1 VGQAQGERGPA
12 RPHPG
17 EGQSCESWP
26 RSRSRLSPEAGRSK
40 DGSIGELIQST
51 TERWKPEAMYLGTFD
66 GHRTAFM
73 VFDIPDS
80 SDMVPFGEPFFM
92 ALDADVEVV
101 PVMNADD
108 LQKGFGKLG

>member
-1 VGQAQGERGPA
+1 MAEAP
-12 RPHPG
+12 
-17 EGQSCESWP
+17 
-26 RSRSRLSPEAGRSK
+26 LSPQQAAQALADIAGYDPILFANSGNS
-40 DGSIGELIQST
+40 DGGV
-51 TERWKPEAMYLGTFD
+51 
-66 GHRTAFM
+66 AFM
-73 VFDIPDS
+73 VFDMPDS

>member
-1 VGQAQGERGPA
+1 MRVMAKITIPV
-12 RPHPG
+12 
-17 EGQSCESWP
+17 ESG
-26 RSRSRLSPEAGRSK
+26 SRAVK
-40 DGSIGELIQST
+40 DGSIGGLIQSAA
-51 TERWKPEAMYLGTFD
+51 ERWKPEAMYFGTFD

-73 VFDIPDS
+73 VLDMPDS
-80 SDMVPFGEPFFM
+80 SDMVPFGKPFFM